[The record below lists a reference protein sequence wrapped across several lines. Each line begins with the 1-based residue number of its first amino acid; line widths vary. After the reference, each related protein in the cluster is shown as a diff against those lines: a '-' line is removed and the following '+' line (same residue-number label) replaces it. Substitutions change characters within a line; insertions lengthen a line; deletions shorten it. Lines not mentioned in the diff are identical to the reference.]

1 MEMNLDKRVNVK
13 SRGTGTTSYL
23 LPESGIRRE
32 FAPGEIKKNITVKE
46 LEELSYLPGGRVLM
60 DDYLIIND
68 EEVCEYLGLEVE
80 PEYYYDEAIVKT
92 LLETGSTDQLL
103 DCVEFAPVGVLDII
117 KKVSVAIKLN
127 DIAKRNII
135 KEKLDYDITAI
146 IANIEYANSS
156 DETAETAKAGRRA
169 APITENK
176 PAEVTTGRRTA
187 PVTEN
192 KYNVVSR
199 N

>member
-176 PAEVTTGRRTA
+176 PAEATTGRRTA